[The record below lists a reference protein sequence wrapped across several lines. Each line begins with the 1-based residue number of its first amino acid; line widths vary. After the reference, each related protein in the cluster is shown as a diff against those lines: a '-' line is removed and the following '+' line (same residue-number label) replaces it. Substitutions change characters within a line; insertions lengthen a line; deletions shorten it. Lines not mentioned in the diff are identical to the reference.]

1 LSSNYEVLADLVY
14 SKNIANWFNLGFMRN
29 RKLNAMTQYFSKCYF
44 PWVTME
50 DWKQIKQKVL
60 KYFNEEVAHLL
71 PMPDGTIDFVVYPD
85 KIMVI
90 EVNVYGEMAGT
101 WIYLEPVKRLNQH
114 Y

>member
-1 LSSNYEVLADLVY
+1 
-14 SKNIANWFNLGFMRN
+14 MRN
-29 RKLNAMTQYFSKCYF
+29 RKLNAMTQYFAKCYF

-50 DWKQIKQKVL
+50 DWQQIKQKVL
-60 KYFNEEVAHLL
+60 KYFNEEIAPVL

-101 WIYLEPVKRLNQH
+101 CTPKKKKERLA
-114 Y
+114 

>member
-1 LSSNYEVLADLVY
+1 
-14 SKNIANWFNLGFMRN
+14 MRN

-60 KYFNEEVAHLL
+60 KYFNQEVAHLL

-101 WIYLEPVKRLNQH
+101 CHQIYTSAVVAYSFLFRIRLI
-114 Y
+114 